1 MTGERQT
8 MTPVGVDDPLG
19 DNQASG
25 PVIILRDRLAGQ
37 RTIMANDRTLMAVI
51 RTFLSL
57 SGAGV
62 ALVKIFDHPFMVG
75 VGLVCLVGGFA
86 VMGLGL
92 INYRRTKRIIAREAQ
107 LSDEEQYW

>member
-8 MTPVGVDDPLG
+8 MAPTGEAARDDNPT
-19 DNQASG
+19 SG
-25 PVIILRDRLAGQ
+25 PVVILRDRLAGQ

-62 ALVKIFDHPFMVG
+62 ALVKIFDHSIML
-75 VGLVCLVGGFA
+75 GLGLICLVGGFV

-92 INYRRTKRIIAREAQ
+92 INYRRTKRIIAQEAQ